1 VEPERPEADAPRAQK
16 GELGMSTAPTAPSET
31 EITAVMTLRP
41 SPEEA
46 ALRESV
52 AKIGNSFGHSYFMEK
67 THAGQPPTEL
77 WSALGDHGFL
87 GASLPEE
94 YGGGGQG
101 LWTLT
106 IVAEELAAAGCPLL
120 PLVFSQAISGNVI
133 AKYGTVN
140 QKERWLRGIARGDI
154 KFSFAITEPDA
165 GSNSHNLSTHAELR
179 DDVWI
184 LSGQKTFISGV
195 EDCDAILVVA
205 RTGRNEATGRGLLS
219 LFVVDPD
226 MPGVTK
232 QLVPTAIQ
240 APEKQWS
247 LFFDDAVLASDR
259 LIGRA
264 NEGFRAVFEG
274 LNPER
279 VLGAAF
285 CTGIGRYALDKAAR
299 YVNER
304 QVWGVPIGQHQGV
317 AHPLAEA
324 KIALELA
331 RLMTYKA
338 AMLYESGSA
347 ETGEVAN
354 MAKFAAAEAGTRCL
368 DQAVQVHGGNGV
380 ALEYGLTDMY
390 WLVRVLKIAPVSR
403 EMVLNFVAEHSLGLP
418 KSY

>member
-1 VEPERPEADAPRAQK
+1 MNRAA
-16 GELGMSTAPTAPSET
+16 SVPSSSPVG
-31 EITAVMTLRP
+31 AVMTLQP
-41 SPEEA
+41 SSEEA

-52 AKIGNSFGHSYFMEK
+52 AKIGRSFGHGYFMDK
-67 THAGQPPTEL
+67 TRSGEPPTEL
-77 WSALGDHGFL
+77 WSELGSHGFL

-101 LWTLT
+101 LWALT

-120 PLVFSQAISGNVI
+120 PLVFSQAICGNVL
-133 AKYGTVN
+133 AKYGTAE
-140 QKERWLRGIARGDI
+140 QKERWLRGIANGDI

-165 GSNSHNLSTHAELR
+165 GSNSHNLTTHAECR
-179 DDVWI
+179 DESWI
-184 LSGQKTFISGV
+184 LRGQKTFISGV
-195 EDCDAILVVA
+195 EDCDALLVVA
-205 RTGRNEATGRGLLS
+205 RTGRHDKTGRGLLS

-226 MPGVTK
+226 VPGLEK
-232 QLVPTAIQ
+232 HLVPTAIQ
-240 APEKQWS
+240 APEKQWT
-247 LFFDDAVLASDR
+247 LFFDDVLLPADR
-259 LIGRA
+259 LVGQA
-264 NEGFRAVFEG
+264 NEGLRAVFDG

-285 CTGIGRYALDKAAR
+285 CTGIGRYALDKATR
-299 YVNER
+299 YANER
-304 QVWGVPIGQHQGV
+304 EVWGVPIGQHQGV

-331 RLMTYKA
+331 RLMMYKA
-338 AMLYESGSA
+338 AMLYEAGSA

-354 MAKFAAAEAGTRCL
+354 MAKFAAAEAGTQCI

-380 ALEYGLTDMY
+380 TLEYGLTDMY
-390 WLVRVLKIAPVSR
+390 WLVRLLKIAPVSR

>member
-1 VEPERPEADAPRAQK
+1 VSTTSLTPPATDLAP
-16 GELGMSTAPTAPSET
+16 
-31 EITAVMTLRP
+31 VMRLVP
-41 SPEEA
+41 SPEEK

-52 AKIGNSFGHSYFMEK
+52 AKIGASFGHEYFMEK
-67 THAGQPPTEL
+67 TRAGEPPTEL
-77 WSALGDHGFL
+77 WQVLGEHGFL

-94 YGGGGQG
+94 YDGGGQG
-101 LWTLT
+101 LWTLA

-133 AKYGTVN
+133 AKYGTAE
-140 QKERWLRGIARGDI
+140 QKDRWLRGIATGKI

-165 GSNSHNLSTHAELR
+165 GSNSHNLDTRAEQSGDGWALR
-179 DDVWI
+179 
-184 LSGQKTFISGV
+184 GQKTFISGV

-205 RTGRNEATGRGLLS
+205 RTGRDEKSGRGLLS

-226 MPGVTK
+226 MPGVEK
-232 QLVPTAIQ
+232 QHVPTALC
-240 APEKQWS
+240 APEKQWA
-247 LFFDDAVLASDR
+247 LFFDNVQLESDR
-259 LIGRA
+259 LIGRP
-264 NEGFRAVFEG
+264 NEGLKAVFDG

-285 CTGIGRYALDKAAR
+285 CTGIGRYALDKATR

-304 QVWGVPIGQHQGV
+304 SVWDVPIGKHQGV

-324 KIALELA
+324 KIELELA
-331 RLMTYKA
+331 RLMNYKA
-338 AMLYESGSA
+338 AMLYEAGSA
-347 ETGEVAN
+347 ETGETAN
-354 MAKFAAAEAGTRCL
+354 MAKFAAAEAGTHCV

-380 ALEYGLTDMY
+380 ALEYGLTDMW

-403 EMVLNFVAEHSLGLP
+403 EMVLNFVAQHTLGLP